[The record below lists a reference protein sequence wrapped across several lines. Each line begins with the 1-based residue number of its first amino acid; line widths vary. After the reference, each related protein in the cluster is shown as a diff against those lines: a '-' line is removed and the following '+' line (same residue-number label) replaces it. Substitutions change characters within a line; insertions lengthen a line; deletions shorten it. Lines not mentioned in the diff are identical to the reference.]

1 MVRCT
6 SQSVVPP
13 PEKGDEFAVK
23 MRYVNKK
30 ESYFSALI
38 MVAKKNAEIIVYR
51 LVKNHI
57 QGLNLTGTNKYHT
70 RI

>member
-38 MVAKKNAEIIVYR
+38 MIAKKNTEIVIYGIV
-51 LVKNHI
+51 KDHI
-57 QGLNLTGTNKYHT
+57 QGLNLTETNKYHT

>member
-1 MVRCT
+1 
-6 SQSVVPP
+6 
-13 PEKGDEFAVK
+13 
-23 MRYVNKK
+23 
-30 ESYFSALI
+30 

-57 QGLNLTGTNKYHT
+57 QSLNLTETNKYHT